1 MIIIGSSFTKA
12 KPQHGFMKV
21 ARMATLRWLLMP
33 FYANWWMR
41 QTSGRFFSIILILY
55 IVQMVNIVLYFV
67 YTYTFSYSDFE
78 VSLVPFYLGVYHT
91 LLLSEYILYG
101 SHGANFDGMVV
112 KFNSFAN
119 RRHHTR

>member
-33 FYANWWMR
+33 LYANWWMR

-78 VSLVPFYLGVYHT
+78 VS
-91 LLLSEYILYG
+91 
-101 SHGANFDGMVV
+101 
-112 KFNSFAN
+112 
-119 RRHHTR
+119 

>member
-41 QTSGRFFSIILILY
+41 QTSGRFFSIVLILY

-78 VSLVPFYLGVYHT
+78 VSAILFKRVYYILT
-91 LLLSEYILYG
+91 LSEYILYG
-101 SHGANFDGMVV
+101 SHGANFNGMVV

-119 RRHHTR
+119 RRYHTR